1 MTFDGQNAAR
11 SSSDYDLRSLQHER
25 RMLAE
30 YRRGVMS
37 DGALLQ
43 PLANACW
50 RAAAFEWQLYTDV
63 ETVRRLWGESARAL
77 AQGFTR
83 RRPGF
88 DPSPDQ
94 FVLALHF
101 SIAAREREAFTS
113 LALTNPDA
121 RGRALREARAF
132 RGSRAHFHLA
142 EGYAQVARALVERQA
157 EAARA
162 AVVSLD
168 TARAENDHGWWH
180 KQFPTALDAA
190 WRISEHEALC
200 VLLGAIARRLANSF
214 SAETE
219 DTKDSG
225 EQQDEEAA
233 AEFARVVDETLLR
246 LEQFIEHDANHHPK
260 LYLWLPGLAL
270 CALAAS
276 AGLPVG
282 WLHERHEADA
292 EGYARLPLA
301 LLRRNPAA

>member
-1 MTFDGQNAAR
+1 
-11 SSSDYDLRSLQHER
+11 
-25 RMLAE
+25 MLAE
-30 YRRGVMS
+30 YRRGVMN

-50 RAAAFEWQLYTDV
+50 RRAAFEWQLYAEV

-121 RGRALREARAF
+121 RGRVLREARAF
-132 RGSRAHFHLA
+132 RGSRAHLHLA

-162 AVVSLD
+162 AVVSLE

-180 KQFPTALDAA
+180 RQFPTALDAA

-200 VLLGAIARRLANSF
+200 VLLGAIARRLAGSF
-214 SAETE
+214 STRPE
-219 DTKDSG
+219 DSE
-225 EQQDEEAA
+225 EQQDDEEEAA
-233 AEFARVVDETLLR
+233 TEFARVVDETLLR
-246 LEQFIEHDANHHPK
+246 LEQFVEHDPNHHPK

-282 WLHERHEADA
+282 WLHERHEAKA
-292 EGYARLPLA
+292 PGYARLPLA
-301 LLRRNPAA
+301 LLRNPAS

>member
-1 MTFDGQNAAR
+1 MTFDGQSAAR
-11 SSSDYDLRSLQHER
+11 SSDYDLRSLQHER

-30 YRRGVMS
+30 YRRGAAH

-50 RAAAFEWQLYTDV
+50 RAASFEWRLYANA
-63 ETVRRLWGESARAL
+63 ETVRQLWGESARAL

-94 FVLALHF
+94 LILAFHF
-101 SIAAREREAFTS
+101 SIAARERDAFTS
-113 LALTNPDA
+113 LALANPDT

-157 EAARA
+157 AAARSA
-162 AVVSLD
+162 AESLE
-168 TARAENDHGWWH
+168 TALAESDHGWWH
-180 KQFPTALDAA
+180 RQFPTALDAA
-190 WRISEHEALC
+190 WRISEHEAIC
-200 VLLGAIARRLANSF
+200 VLLGAIARRLISSF
-214 SAETE
+214 AGETE
-219 DTKDSG
+219 DSPV
-225 EQQDEEAA
+225 QPDEEAA

-246 LEQFIEHDANHHPK
+246 LEQFIEYDPNHHPK

-276 AGLPVG
+276 AGLPVD
-282 WLHERHEADA
+282 WLHERHEENA
-292 EGYARLPLA
+292 GGCARLPLA
-301 LLRRNPAA
+301 LLRNPSS

>member
-1 MTFDGQNAAR
+1 MTFDGQSAAR
-11 SSSDYDLRSLQHER
+11 SSDYDLRSLQHER

-30 YRRGVMS
+30 YRRGAAH

-50 RAAAFEWQLYTDV
+50 RAASFEWQLYANA
-63 ETVRRLWGESARAL
+63 ETVRQLWGESARAL
-77 AQGFTR
+77 AQGFAR

-94 FVLALHF
+94 LILAFHF

-113 LALTNPDA
+113 LALANPDT

-142 EGYAQVARALVERQA
+142 EGYAQVARSLVEHQA
-157 EAARA
+157 ASARA
-162 AVVSLD
+162 AVESLE
-168 TARAENDHGWWH
+168 TALAESDHGWWH
-180 KQFPTALDAA
+180 RQFPTALDAA

-200 VLLGAIARRLANSF
+200 VLLSAIARRLISSF
-214 SAETE
+214 AGETE
-219 DTKDSG
+219 DSPVQT
-225 EQQDEEAA
+225 DEEAA
-233 AEFARVVDETLLR
+233 AEFARVVDETLVR
-246 LEQFIEHDANHHPK
+246 LEQFIEYDPNHHPK

-276 AGLPVG
+276 AGLPVD
-282 WLHERHEADA
+282 WLHERHEENA
-292 EGYARLPLA
+292 GGSSRLPLV
-301 LLRRNPAA
+301 LLRNPSS

>member
-11 SSSDYDLRSLQHER
+11 SSSDYDDRSLRHER

-30 YRRGVMS
+30 YRRGVS
-37 DGALLQ
+37 NDGALLQ

-50 RAAAFEWQLYTDV
+50 RAAAFEWQLYADV
-63 ETVRRLWGESARAL
+63 ETVRRLWGESARSL

-162 AVVSLD
+162 AAVSLD
-168 TARAENDHGWWH
+168 AARAENDHGWWH
-180 KQFPTALDAA
+180 RQFPTALDAA

-200 VLLGAIARRLANSF
+200 VLLGAIARRLAASF
-214 SAETE
+214 SAEAE
-219 DTKDSG
+219 DPA
-225 EQQDEEAA
+225 EQSDEAAA

-246 LEQFIEHDANHHPK
+246 LEQFVEHDPNHHPK

-276 AGLPVG
+276 AGLPVS
-282 WLHERHEADA
+282 WLHERHEANA

-301 LLRRNPAA
+301 LLRNPAS